1 MAHRKTERN
10 PLFAGRWF
18 EDDIILLC
26 LRWYFRFKLSY
37 RDLVAILGER
47 GLSIS
52 HTTILRWVI
61 RYAETCEKRWS
72 RFERQVGGSWRVDET
87 FIKVRGQLMYL
98 YRAVD
103 GQGNTVEFFLSRT
116 RGIAAAKAFFRKA
129 LKHHREPHSI
139 TLDGHRPSHSALRRM
154 GMNGEFN
161 FRGPNPVRIRRCQ
174 YLNNV
179 VEQDHR
185 RVKGRLR
192 PMLGFKTFYNARR
205 VIIGIELAQK
215 IHKRQFAIPIT
226 WRSNPAVIWRH
237 VTRTQALHVLQL
249 LPISKRATGPVD
261 RLPTF
266 DCSGIPHLGL
276 RRVTK
281 DSGATSNWS
290 SKKTAIQSR
299 MILHWWAASAFVR
312 FGRSSM
318 TSLIPSASVTP
329 LGT

>member
-37 RDLVAILGER
+37 RDLVEILGER
-47 GLSIS
+47 GLPIS
-52 HTTILRWVI
+52 QTTILRWVV
-61 RYAETCEKRWS
+61 RYAEICERRWS
-72 RFERQVGGSWRVDET
+72 RFERPVGGSWRVDET
-87 FIKVRGQLMYL
+87 FIKVRGQWMYL

-103 GQGNTVEFFLSRT
+103 GQGNTVEFFLQSGPWHRSGEGLLSQGAEASSGAT
-116 RGIAAAKAFFRKA
+116 Q
-129 LKHHREPHSI
+129 HHSGWP
-139 TLDGHRPSHSALRRM
+139 RPSHSALRRM

-161 FRGPNPVRIRRCQ
+161 FRGRNPVKIRCCQ

-215 IHKRQFAIPIT
+215 IHKRQFAISIT
-226 WRSNPAVIWRH
+226 WRSNPEVIWRH
-237 VTRTQALHVLQL
+237 VMAV
-249 LPISKRATGPVD
+249 
-261 RLPTF
+261 
-266 DCSGIPHLGL
+266 
-276 RRVTK
+276 
-281 DSGATSNWS
+281 
-290 SKKTAIQSR
+290 
-299 MILHWWAASAFVR
+299 
-312 FGRSSM
+312 
-318 TSLIPSASVTP
+318 
-329 LGT
+329 

>member
-18 EDDIILLC
+18 EDDIILLW

-37 RDLVAILGER
+37 RDLVVSLGER

-52 HTTILRWVI
+52 HTTILRWVV

-72 RFERQVGGSWRVDET
+72 RFERPVGGSWRVDET
-87 FIKVRGQLMYL
+87 FIKVRGQWMYL

-103 GQGNTVEFFLSRT
+103 GQGNTVEFFLSRR
-116 RGIAAAKAFFRKA
+116 RGIAAAKAFFPKA
-129 LKHHREPHSI
+129 LKHHQEPHSI
-139 TLDGHRPSHSALRRM
+139 TLDGHQPSHSALLCM

-161 FRGPNPVRIRRCQ
+161 FRGPNPVTIRCCQ

-205 VIIGIELAQK
+205 VILGIERAQK
-215 IHKRQFAIPIT
+215 IHKRQFAIPIP
-226 WRSNPAVIWRH
+226 WQSNPAVIWRH
-237 VTRTQALHVLQL
+237 V
-249 LPISKRATGPVD
+249 
-261 RLPTF
+261 
-266 DCSGIPHLGL
+266 
-276 RRVTK
+276 
-281 DSGATSNWS
+281 
-290 SKKTAIQSR
+290 
-299 MILHWWAASAFVR
+299 MAA
-312 FGRSSM
+312 
-318 TSLIPSASVTP
+318 
-329 LGT
+329 

>member
-1 MAHRKTERN
+1 MEPKRAELIPVGKIIADLPGPVQALIPSPPAQRHFTRADQVNQLVSAVLVQTAKGLGDNGIWRIAKLKRN

-37 RDLVAILGER
+37 RDRVAILGER

-52 HTTILRWVI
+52 HTTILRWVM
-61 RYAETCEKRWS
+61 RYAETCEKRWG

-87 FIKVRGQLMYL
+87 FIKVRGQWMYL
-98 YRAVD
+98 YRAVE

-129 LKHHREPHSI
+129 RKHHREPHSI
-139 TLDGHRPSHSALRRM
+139 TLDGHRPSHSALRHM

-161 FRGPNPVRIRRCQ
+161 FRGRNPVKIRCCQ

-192 PMLGFKTFYNARR
+192 PMLGFKTFYNARC

-215 IHKRQFAIPIT
+215 IHKCQFAIPIT
-226 WRSNPAVIWRH
+226 GQSNPTVIWRH
-237 VTRTQALHVLQL
+237 V
-249 LPISKRATGPVD
+249 
-261 RLPTF
+261 
-266 DCSGIPHLGL
+266 
-276 RRVTK
+276 
-281 DSGATSNWS
+281 
-290 SKKTAIQSR
+290 
-299 MILHWWAASAFVR
+299 MAA
-312 FGRSSM
+312 
-318 TSLIPSASVTP
+318 
-329 LGT
+329 